1 MSGEFEDE
9 YSATI
14 DDDLS
19 GPEEVFGEAGGAL
32 ATDTIAVLSPAEP
45 IGLPEAATGHE
56 AVQIMLAQRQAGALV
71 TDAAGRLVGIFTE
84 RDVLTRVVGKD
95 LDARRTPLSAVM
107 TRNPEALTARD
118 RVAYAVHCMSVAG
131 YRTIPLV
138 DPEGRPI
145 GIVTVSDVVRWLANL
160 FPEATLNL
168 RPGDTIKNPQ
178 EVDAG

>member
-1 MSGEFEDE
+1 MGGEFEDE

-14 DDDLS
+14 DDDLN
-19 GPEEVFGEAGGAL
+19 GPEVLGEAGRAL
-32 ATDTIAVLSPAEP
+32 ATDIIAVLSPAEP
-45 IGLPEAATGHE
+45 ICLSDTATVHE
-56 AVQIMLAQRQAGALV
+56 AVQTMLARRQAGVLV
-71 TDAAGRLVGIFTE
+71 TDGAGRLTGIFTE

-95 LDARRTPLSAVM
+95 LDARRTPLAAVM
-107 TRNPEALTARD
+107 TGNPEALTARD

-160 FPEATLNL
+160 FPEAVLNL
-168 RPGDTIKNPQ
+168 RPGDAIKHPQ
-178 EVDAG
+178 DVDAG

>member
-14 DDDLS
+14 DDDLN
-19 GPEEVFGEAGGAL
+19 GPAVLGEAGGAL

-45 IGLPEAATGHE
+45 ICLPDSATVQE
-56 AVQIMLAQRQAGALV
+56 AVHLMLARRQAGVLV
-71 TDAAGRLVGIFTE
+71 IDSAGRLVGIFTE
-84 RDVLTRVVGKD
+84 RDVLTRVVGGD
-95 LDARRTPLSAVM
+95 RDARCTPLAAVM

-138 DPEGRPI
+138 DAEGRPI
-145 GIVTVSDVVRWLANL
+145 GIVTVGDVVRWLANL
-160 FPEATLNL
+160 FPEAVLNL
-168 RPGDTIKNPQ
+168 RPGDTLKNPQ
-178 EVDAG
+178 DVDAG

>member
-19 GPEEVFGEAGGAL
+19 GPEVLGEAGRAL
-32 ATDTIAVLSPAEP
+32 VSDTIAALSPAEP
-45 IGLPEAATGHE
+45 ICLSDSATVHAA
-56 AVQIMLAQRQAGALV
+56 AQIMLARRQAGVLV
-71 TDAAGRLVGIFTE
+71 TNGGRLVGIFTE

-95 LDARRTPLSAVM
+95 LDARLTPLAAVM

-138 DPEGRPI
+138 DLAGRPI
-145 GIVTVSDVVRWLANL
+145 RGVTARRGVRWPPKL
-160 FPEATLNL
+160 FRGAVLNL
-168 RPGDTIKNPQ
+168 RPGDATKPPRD
-178 EVDAG
+178 VDAG

>member
-19 GPEEVFGEAGGAL
+19 GPEVLDEAGGAL

-45 IGLPEAATGHE
+45 ICLPDTATVQE
-56 AVQIMLAQRQAGALV
+56 AVQIMLAQRQAGVLV

-95 LDARRTPLSAVM
+95 LDARRTPLSAVI
-107 TRNPEALTARD
+107 
-118 RVAYAVHCMSVAG
+118 VAASGRRAG
-131 YRTIPLV
+131 RF
-138 DPEGRPI
+138 GR
-145 GIVTVSDVVRWLANL
+145 R
-160 FPEATLNL
+160 
-168 RPGDTIKNPQ
+168 
-178 EVDAG
+178 